1 MVLKLVVELVVLKLV
16 AELVVLRLVVELVV
30 LKSELIVAVTVM
42 LMVIVVVSVEFIP
55 EGDDTAV
62 VGRCGSHLYGIIAKI
77 VTIHTYTNNMITP
90 IVFDFIFV
98 LNNTMPQIILPK
110 RYY

>member
-16 AELVVLRLVVELVV
+16 AELVVLKLVVELVV

-42 LMVIVVVSVEFIP
+42 LMVIVVSVEFIP
-55 EGDDTAV
+55 EGDETTF

-98 LNNTMPQIILPK
+98 LNNTMPQIILPNS
-110 RYY
+110 Y